1 MPTLPGS
8 NIFLSAR
15 CARDSKYF
23 LVVMQ
28 HVRRIFVEFG
38 AWMSGSEIRG
48 NDAIPSRISLP
59 LIQAT
64 SIRVRRQ
71 LTWPLADFES
81 SYAKRLF
88 GAISG

>member
-1 MPTLPGS
+1 
-8 NIFLSAR
+8 
-15 CARDSKYF
+15 
-23 LVVMQ
+23 
-28 HVRRIFVEFG
+28 
-38 AWMSGSEIRG
+38 MSGSEIRG